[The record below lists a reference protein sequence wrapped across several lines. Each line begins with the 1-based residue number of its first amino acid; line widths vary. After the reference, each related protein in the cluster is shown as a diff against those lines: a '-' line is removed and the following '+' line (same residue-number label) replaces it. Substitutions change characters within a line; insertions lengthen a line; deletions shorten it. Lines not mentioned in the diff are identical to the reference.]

1 MAEVPKWTI
10 ELTGDAAATGP
21 WQTIVTREATL
32 VATGTPVTVSSVT
45 NPTARTSRVHE
56 ALQKGV
62 VTVIND
68 RAAGN

>member
-1 MAEVPKWTI
+1 MAEEPKWSI
-10 ELTGDAAATGP
+10 ELTGDGATTAP
-21 WQTIVTREATL
+21 WKTIVTRAASL
-32 VATGTPVTVSSVT
+32 IVDGAAITVSSVT
-45 NPTARTSRVHE
+45 NPTARTSRIHE